1 MTHRHFVASLV
12 LALLAGSALAQ
23 DVRLYRADETV
34 DPADVARILD
44 PARSAVPK
52 MKMRSIRLL
61 DDAAPRPATQ
71 QVAAAQETVVAEAA
85 PAYPAERPIERPVE
99 RIRASA
105 LALPVQFAFDS
116 SDILP
121 SARRQLD
128 ALAEG
133 IRMLP
138 ALQSV
143 VIEGHTDARGTDV
156 YNDQLS
162 TRRAYAVKR
171 YLVSLHGIDAGRLRA
186 VGMGRFAPLG
196 GRDPLAAENR
206 RVQFR
211 GE

>member
-1 MTHRHFVASLV
+1 MFRRHCLASLV
-12 LALLAGSALAQ
+12 LALLAGPALAQ
-23 DVRLYRADETV
+23 DVRVYRADEAV
-34 DPADVARILD
+34 NPADVARILD
-44 PARSAVPK
+44 TAPK

-61 DDAAPRPATQ
+61 DEPAPRPAAQ
-71 QVAAAQETVVAEAA
+71 QVAAVQEPVADAA
-85 PAYPAERPIERPVE
+85 PAYPAQRPVERPVE

-121 SARRQLD
+121 AARRQLD

-143 VIEGHTDARGTDV
+143 VIEGHTDARGTDQ

-171 YLVSLHGIDAGRLRA
+171 YLVTLHGIDAGRLRA

-196 GRDPLAAENR
+196 NRDPYAPENR

>member
-1 MTHRHFVASLV
+1 MARRQFLASLV

-23 DVRLYRADETV
+23 DVRVYRADEAV
-34 DPADVARILD
+34 DPADVARILN
-44 PARSAVPK
+44 AAPK

-61 DDAAPRPATQ
+61 DDPAPRPAAQ
-71 QVAAAQETVVAEAA
+71 QVAAVQETVTEAA
-85 PAYPAERPIERPVE
+85 TSYPAERPIERPVE

-121 SARRQLD
+121 AARRQLD

-171 YLVSLHGIDAGRLRA
+171 YLVALHGIDPGRLRA

-196 GRDPLAAENR
+196 GRDPLAPENR